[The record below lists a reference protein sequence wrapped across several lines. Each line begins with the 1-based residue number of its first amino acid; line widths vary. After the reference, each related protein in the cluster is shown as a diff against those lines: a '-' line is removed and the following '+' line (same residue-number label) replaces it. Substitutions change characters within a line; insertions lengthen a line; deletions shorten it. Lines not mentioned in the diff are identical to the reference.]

1 MDLFISDDSGVKCY
15 NLESEILDF
24 NVQNESDQKFLNL
37 TTNPLLAFQVKEV
50 VIYLILEEKHF
61 LKPALWRW

>member
-1 MDLFISDDSGVKCY
+1 MSQI
-15 NLESEILDF
+15 
-24 NVQNESDQKFLNL
+24 QKFLNL

-61 LKPALWRW
+61 LEARSLEVVISNVWI